1 MPSTTHSSSIRNLLL
16 IIVVQLG
23 FCMILLAEVANAARG
38 YGTLVTLAGF
48 IVGSMM
54 IVGAILVTF
63 NNR

>member
-1 MPSTTHSSSIRNLLL
+1 MPSTTHSASIRNLLL

-48 IVGSMM
+48 LVGGMM
-54 IVGAILVTF
+54 IASAIFVASTD
-63 NNR
+63 R